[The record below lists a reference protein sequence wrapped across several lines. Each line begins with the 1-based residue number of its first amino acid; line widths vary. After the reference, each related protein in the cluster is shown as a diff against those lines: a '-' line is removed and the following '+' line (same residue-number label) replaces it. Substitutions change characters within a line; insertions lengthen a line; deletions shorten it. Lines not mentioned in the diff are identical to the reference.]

1 MDRSCDERTL
11 DRSLWMVVWF
21 GSNGS
26 NVEDRPTH
34 SGSIITMSLVDHP
47 GSIFDNT
54 PDADRWHGAEYRG
67 VAAPSMARRLRSRS
81 GRNLIA
87 HAYYCQTLTSEGR

>member
-1 MDRSCDERTL
+1 MDSH
-11 DRSLWMVVWF
+11 V
-21 GSNGS
+21 GSFIDHRGWLFGS
-26 NVEDRPTH
+26 NVEDRPTD

-47 GSIFDNT
+47 GSIVRGSIFADT
-54 PDADRWHGAEYRG
+54 PDVDHWHGAGYRG

-87 HAYYCQTLTSEGR
+87 HAYYCQTLTSEG